1 MEKVEKTLS
10 EHPLL
15 LLPELDDSLPTELYE
30 DVVDILDPSLLEM
43 LENGVFA
50 LRSSSS
56 LDSYGSTISQSTKSE
71 PSPNYTAFLEK
82 RNKIAQMKDNYETYD
97 KKAAKLVN
105 DFCLWART
113 LGDDGPSCN
122 EESIS
127 ELFAPAFRKHK
138 ARSAVQV
145 VQLGTI
151 PLELRAMAGLQ
162 PVPPDPTI
170 TNKRSKPVKYRYGAW
185 YLKPSTWKRLT
196 KEEKLEDPYTKVR
209 LINWSDLLN
218 TVQSHLKKSEI
229 EKQKASF
236 HEELSKLHGVK
247 AFRKYLATNA
257 RKEPVF
263 MRDII
268 KIHDN

>member
-196 KEEKLEDPYTKVR
+196 KDEKLEDPYTKVI
-209 LINWSDLLN
+209 LMS
-218 TVQSHLKKSEI
+218 
-229 EKQKASF
+229 
-236 HEELSKLHGVK
+236 
-247 AFRKYLATNA
+247 
-257 RKEPVF
+257 
-263 MRDII
+263 
-268 KIHDN
+268 